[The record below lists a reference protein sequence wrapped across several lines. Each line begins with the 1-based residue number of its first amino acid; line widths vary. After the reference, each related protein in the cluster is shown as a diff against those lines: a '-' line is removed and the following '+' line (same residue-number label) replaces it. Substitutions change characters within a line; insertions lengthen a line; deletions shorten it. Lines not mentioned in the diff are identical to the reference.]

1 MIEIKIVGRGGQG
14 AKSAAAMIASIALSE
29 GKHIQSFPEYGAERQ
44 GAPVFAY
51 TRISEKPILIHSGM
65 LNPNIVAVID
75 PTLTSLPVTDGM
87 DENGILIINTTH
99 TPDEV
104 RKKFQA
110 YKGKIFT
117 VDATGI
123 SIRNLGKNIPN
134 TPMLGAI
141 NKAGNLFEEHLLEAE
156 VAKKFGKKLSQE
168 IIQKN
173 INALKQAAQEMKNEQ

>member
-29 GKHIQSFPEYGAERQ
+29 GKFIQSFPEYGAERQ

-51 TRISEKPILIHSGM
+51 TRISDSPIQIHSGV
-65 LNPNIVAVID
+65 LNPTIVAVID
-75 PTLTSLPVTDGM
+75 YTLTNLPITDGM
-87 DENGILIINTTH
+87 DEKGILIINTSH
-99 TPDEV
+99 TPQEL
-104 RKKFQA
+104 RKKFPN

-117 VDATGI
+117 VDATSI
-123 SIRNLGKNIPN
+123 SIKNLGKNIPN

-141 NKAGNLFEEHLLEAE
+141 NKASNLFEEHLLEAE
-156 VAKKFGKKLSQE
+156 VAKKFGKKLSQD

-173 INALKQAAQEMKNEQ
+173 INSLKQAAQELKSE